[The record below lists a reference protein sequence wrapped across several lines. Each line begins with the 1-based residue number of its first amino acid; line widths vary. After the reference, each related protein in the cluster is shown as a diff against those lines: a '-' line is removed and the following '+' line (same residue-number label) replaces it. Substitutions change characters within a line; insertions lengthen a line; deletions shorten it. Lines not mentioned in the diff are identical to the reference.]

1 MLCRTGELG
10 TESEYA
16 LEILSTEKN
25 DTQSIKTIEKGDKN
39 MEGFIGELYGIYG
52 IFRKIL

>member
-1 MLCRTGELG
+1 MLCRTGELD
-10 TESEYA
+10 TEYA

>member
-1 MLCRTGELG
+1 VLCRTGELD

-39 MEGFIGELYGIYG
+39 MEGFIGELYGI
-52 IFRKIL
+52 FRKIL